1 MARAFGYKVYIQPI
15 LADYIDLGQIATHR
29 EARTALAASGFIDRT
44 TVQSNTAEVTPR
56 GLGLDEDFYITI
68 GEGVRTIT
76 NAALASNV
84 ASLTL
89 GTGHGYTV
97 GNRVLVENLPSP
109 FASLNGTYVITATDG
124 TTISYAKTGAN
135 ITSASV
141 VAGTARS
148 GSDLKLDGTDQP
160 FRLLGLESG
169 PFSSDTDTEED
180 PTWDDETQ
188 GFKTGEAV
196 AKTGSMAFSGRAIFT
211 DSAYKIMRLCE
222 GDSVS
227 QGLYAKIAKIGPSGY
242 NQTIFGYGR
251 FDGYEDDD
259 DAGTVVKWSSDF
271 NFYGPAGLVLHQA
284 A

>member
-15 LADYIDLGQIATHR
+15 LADHIDLAQIALHR
-29 EARTALAASGFIDRT
+29 EARTALAVGGFIDPT
-44 TVQSNTAEVTPR
+44 TLQDNNAEVTPH

-68 GEGVRTIT
+68 GEATKTVT

-84 ASLTL
+84 ATLTV
-89 GTGHGYTV
+89 GTGHGFTV
-97 GNRVLVENLPSP
+97 GNRVVVTDLPSP
-109 FASLNGTYVITATDG
+109 FASLNGTYVISAQDA
-124 TTISYAKTGAN
+124 TTISYAKVGSN

-141 VAGTARS
+141 AAGTAAS
-148 GSDLKLDGTDQP
+148 GADLKLDGTDKP
-160 FRLLGLESG
+160 FRILGLESG

-180 PTWDDETQ
+180 PGWDDETQ

-196 AKTGSMAFSGRAIFT
+196 AKTGSMSFTGKAIFT

-227 QGLYAKIAKIGPSGY
+227 QGLYAKIVKVGPKGY
-242 NQTIFGYGR
+242 NQAVFGYGR

-259 DAGTVVKWSSDF
+259 DAGAIVKWSSDF
-271 NFYGPAGLVLHQA
+271 NFYGPAGLQLHKNA
-284 A
+284 